1 MKRYLIL
8 LVWLTAIINSNMY
21 AQSCCCTG
29 AGSNWSI
36 LPNINKHT
44 IGARYTYRSSYSIY
58 PSSLNPE
65 MNGKRTNE
73 YMHTAEIFG
82 RFRVHERLQLS
93 VYLPVNIIQ
102 QNEAGKFSKSAG
114 LGDMMFLLQASLLDP
129 AKCNGRVSKHQL
141 RVGAGLKLPSG
152 QFSMDKN
159 YMFTTNLQLGTGSVD
174 FLFNAIYTYR
184 FKQFGFN
191 LLSSYKLNTYNPQ
204 QFKFGD
210 KVQAGANLF
219 YVFDIKESGVQLMP
233 TVGVYY
239 DHNFSNRKAKDELG
253 YTGGTFVTSTI
264 GLDIYYKRFALSASF
279 IPTAYNKL
287 NWSGE
292 LKQKYAIEAGVYYNF

>member
-1 MKRYLIL
+1 MKRYYIL
-8 LVWLTAIINSNMY
+8 LLWLIAIVSGTH

-44 IGARYTYRSSYSIY
+44 IGSRYTYRHSYSIY

-65 MNGKRTNE
+65 MNGKKTDE
-73 YMHTAEIFG
+73 YMHTAEVFG

-93 VYLPVNIIQ
+93 VYLPVNMLR
-102 QNEAGKFSKSAG
+102 QNEAGTLSSTAG
-114 LGDMMFLLQASLLDP
+114 LGDIMFMLQGSLLNPD
-129 AKCNGRVSKHQL
+129 KCNGGVSKHQL
-141 RVGAGLKLPSG
+141 RIGAGIKLPSG
-152 QFSMDKN
+152 QFKMDKN

-184 FKQFGFN
+184 YKQFGFN

-210 KVQAGANLF
+210 KAQAGGNLF
-219 YVFDIKESGVQLMP
+219 YVFSVKETGLQLMP
-233 TVGVYY
+233 AAGAYY
-239 DHNFSNRKAKDELG
+239 DRTFSNSKAEDVLG

-264 GLDIYYKRFALSASF
+264 GLDIYYKNFALSASF
-279 IPTAYNKL
+279 IPTLYNKL

-292 LKQKYAIEAGVYYNF
+292 MKQKYAVEAGVYYNF